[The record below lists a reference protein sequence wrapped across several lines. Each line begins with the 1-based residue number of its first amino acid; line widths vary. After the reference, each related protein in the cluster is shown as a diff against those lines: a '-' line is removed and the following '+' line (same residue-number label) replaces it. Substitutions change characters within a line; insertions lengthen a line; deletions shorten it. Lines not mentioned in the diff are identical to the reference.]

1 LKSPFFSKARLYFL
15 SHQKG
20 IGFASPPPLN
30 EALFRYVGL
39 AKERSG
45 RKQPNARG
53 EAPPLIAPDECWE
66 DKAGLLCFAALG
78 FLTPQLH
85 KGTTTVLQTED
96 LGIKSALDKA
106 AVCLDHFSEVRAS
119 KAHAKRGHL
128 KSGSADRNR
137 PSFKFIPTPD
147 LEQPSLSQLKKRAL

>member
-1 LKSPFFSKARLYFL
+1 MNLALGSHIFNHQFAMPRLVAIATSQEEFEGMKTG
-15 SHQKG
+15 S
-20 IGFASPPPLN
+20 I
-30 EALFRYVGL
+30 RVGTEL
-39 AKERSG
+39 AK
-45 RKQPNARG
+45 PA
-53 EAPPLIAPDECWE
+53 EAPRLIAPNECWE
-66 DKAGLLCFAALG
+66 DKAGLLCIVALG

-137 PSFKFIPTPD
+137 PPFKFIPTPD